1 MNCRVQTWT
10 QRVLLVLA
18 ACSLVLSSCTTPRKV
33 RSAPTEDGYRG
44 APAWAGQP
52 EGWSKLEQIQRWLQ
66 SDAQRYDSYWQLQGE
81 LALAEGRLAFCR
93 DEAGSAASGRS
104 SWSARLQAARSGF
117 QRVAAHPDASDS
129 QRSRAAHGLG
139 DVAGLDG
146 GSSGPA
152 AAPGDVQPRS
162 AWRASRP
169 IASRLTRASG
179 GYNKITVHHTA
190 DISGARFDGSL
201 RDSTQTLRQVQSE
214 HMDGRGYGDIGYH
227 YLIDPAGRVF
237 EGRSLSYQGA
247 HAGGVRNRQ
256 NIGIC
261 LLGNF
266 ETRRPTPQAISALTE
281 LLAELRRENR
291 IERDQVFCHRELK
304 STLCP
309 GAHLASWTTDYR
321 RTGPSLS
328 SLGGESRAPA
338 KPTPSSSRQ
347 RTARAASVSVGSRST
362 VR

>member
-1 MNCRVQTWT
+1 MNGRVQTWA
-10 QRVLLVLA
+10 RRALLMLA
-18 ACSLVLSSCTTPRKV
+18 ASSLLFSSCATPRKMT
-33 RSAPTEDGYRG
+33 SAPSSDTYRG

-66 SDAQRYDSYWQLQGE
+66 SDALRYDSYWQLQGE
-81 LALAEGRLAFCR
+81 LALAEGRLSFCR
-93 DEAGSAASGRS
+93 DEAETSAASRS
-104 SWSARLQAARSGF
+104 SWAARLQAARSGF
-117 QRVAAHPDASDS
+117 QRVLDHPDASES
-129 QRSRAAHGLG
+129 QRARAGHGLG
-139 DVAGLDG
+139 DVASLDTG
-146 GSSGPA
+146 GGEPA
-152 AAPGDVQPRS
+152 AAPGDLQPRS

-179 GYNKITVHHTA
+179 GYDKITVHHTA
-190 DISGARFDGSL
+190 DVSGARFDGSL

-227 YLIDPAGRVF
+227 FLIDPAGRVF
-237 EGRSLSYQGA
+237 EGRSLAYQGA

-266 ETRRPTPQAISALTE
+266 ETRRPTPQAVAALTD
-281 LLAELRRENR
+281 LLADLRRKNR

-321 RTGPSLS
+321 RAGPSLAA
-328 SLGGESRAPA
+328 LGGSSR
-338 KPTPSSSRQ
+338 PSSQPSPTLKTQ
-347 RTARAASVSVGSRST
+347 RTARTASISVGGRST